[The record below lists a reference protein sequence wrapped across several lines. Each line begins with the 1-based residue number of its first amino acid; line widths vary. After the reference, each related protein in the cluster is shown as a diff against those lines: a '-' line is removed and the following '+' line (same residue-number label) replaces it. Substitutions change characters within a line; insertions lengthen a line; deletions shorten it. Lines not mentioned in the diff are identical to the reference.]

1 VICPV
6 CRVERPDGGNF
17 CSHCGA
23 TLKASADV
31 NLSEAAPPINGNAPL
46 VREIRALLA
55 GKNCG
60 ACGYPT
66 CLKTA
71 EAIARGEARCDACV
85 SVGEEAVRKIRALTG
100 TREPVRWTTSLWALL
115 TSVRLAL
122 WLIGAIL
129 LLSAVGTLVPQNAAA
144 MTYVETYGAEG
155 ARWIK
160 ALQFDRLFGSWY
172 FLSLLL
178 ALAVNTACCTVKR
191 SRASVGLVAKP
202 MADRSDGELA
212 DMPYAQTYAFGGS
225 VEDARGR
232 VKQVLRGARFRVTE
246 SGGRLKASKH
256 RWGRLGVD
264 LLHVSLV
271 VVLLGGAVGS
281 VTGFEGFQ
289 VAHEGETFDSPIGD
303 FQVRV
308 DKLWSE
314 SYAES
319 GRIKDWYSQLTV
331 IEGGGE
337 VSTQLVEVNQPL
349 TYKGVSFY
357 QSSFG
362 TDWWERGHFT
372 VRVVRAADGRDFGQF
387 QLDSHG
393 SFYVPEIGLDV
404 QLGSFYADFALDQN
418 LQVYNRSQQLNN
430 PALYLRV
437 QEGGDDAY
445 TTWAFARAA
454 MRGFF
459 DEHEGHQGRQGA
471 YRFLLAGVAADQF
484 TGLRIASNP
493 ALPVIYGGFLLMSLG
508 LFLNFYLPPRWVW
521 VNVERRRA
529 VMGAQARD
537 GREFESGFAS
547 LCEQLREALPPAE
560 SPTEESEKEMA
571 HVVG

>member
-6 CRVERPDGGNF
+6 CHTQIPDQSNF

-23 TLKASADV
+23 TLKPNADV
-31 NLSEAAPPINGNAPL
+31 NLSEASPLINGNPQL

-85 SVGEEAVRKIRALTG
+85 SVGAEAVQKIRTLTG
-100 TREPVRWTTSLWALL
+100 TPEPVRWTTSLWASL

-122 WLIGAIL
+122 WLIGIIL
-129 LLSAVGTLVPQNAAA
+129 LLSAVGTLVPQNAEA

-160 ALQFDRLFGSWY
+160 ALQFDHLFGSWY

-178 ALAVNTACCTVKR
+178 ALVVNTACCTVKR
-191 SRASVGLVAKP
+191 SRVSFGLVAKP
-202 MADRSDGELA
+202 MADRSDEELA
-212 DMPYAQTYAFGGS
+212 DLEYSRAFAFGGS
-225 VEDARGR
+225 AERARER
-232 VKQVLRGARFRVTE
+232 VKGVLKAARFRVRE
-246 SGGRLKASKH
+246 SGGNLKAVKF

-271 VVLLGGAVGS
+271 VVLVGGAVGA
-281 VTGFEGFQ
+281 VTSFEGFQ

-314 SYAES
+314 SYDGS

-331 IEGGGE
+331 LEDGRE
-337 VSTQLVEVNQPL
+337 VSTRLIEVNEPL

-387 QLDSHG
+387 QLDSNG

-418 LQVYNRSQQLNN
+418 MQVYNRSQQLNN
-430 PALYLRV
+430 PALYLKV
-437 QEGGDDAY
+437 QEGGDAPY
-445 TTWAFARAA
+445 ATWAFARAE

-459 DEHEGHQGRQGA
+459 DEHQGQQDT
-471 YRFLLAGVAADQF
+471 YRFLLEGVAADQF

-493 ALPVIYGGFLLMSLG
+493 ALPVIYGGFALMTLG
-508 LFLNFYLPPRWVW
+508 LFLNFYVPPRWVW
-521 VNVERRRA
+521 VNVGRGGLT
-529 VMGAQARD
+529 VGAQARD
-537 GREFESGFAS
+537 GREFESGFES

>member
-1 VICPV
+1 MICPV
-6 CRVERPDGGNF
+6 CHADIPDGGNF

-23 TLKASADV
+23 TLKPHADV
-31 NLSEAAPPINGNAPL
+31 SLTEAAPLINGNPQL
-46 VREIRALLA
+46 VQEIRALLA

-85 SVGEEAVRKIRALTG
+85 SVGAEAAGKIRALTG
-100 TREPVRWTTSLWALL
+100 TPEPVSWATSLWASL

-122 WLIGAIL
+122 WLIGIIL
-129 LLSAVGTLVPQNAAA
+129 LLSTIGTLVPQNAES
-144 MTYVETYGAEG
+144 MTYVNTYGAEG

-160 ALQFDRLFGSWY
+160 ALGFDHLFRSWY

-178 ALAVNTACCTVKR
+178 ALVVNTACCTVKR
-191 SRASVGLVAKP
+191 SRVSFGLVAKP
-202 MADRSDGELA
+202 MADRSDEELA
-212 DMPYAQTYAFGGS
+212 DLEYSRAYAFGGS
-225 VEDARGR
+225 AERARERIKG
-232 VKQVLRGARFRVTE
+232 VLKGARFRVRE
-246 SGGRLKASKH
+246 SGGSLKAVKF

-264 LLHVSLV
+264 LLHVSLI
-271 VVLLGGAVGS
+271 VVLVGGAVGA
-281 VTGFEGFQ
+281 VTSFEGFQ

-314 SYAES
+314 SYTGSE
-319 GRIKDWYSQLTV
+319 RIKDWYSQLTV
-331 IEGGGE
+331 LEDGRE
-337 VSTQLVEVNQPL
+337 VATRLIEVNEPL

-372 VRVVRAADGRDFGQF
+372 VRVVRAADGRDFGLF
-387 QLDSHG
+387 QLDSNG
-393 SFYVPEIGLDV
+393 SFYVPELGLDV
-404 QLGSFYADFALDQN
+404 ALGSFYADFALDQN
-418 LQVYNRSQQLNN
+418 MQVYNRSQQLNN

-437 QEGGDDAY
+437 QEGGDDPYA
-445 TTWAFARAA
+445 TWAFARAE

-459 DEHEGHQGRQGA
+459 DEHQGRQDT
-471 YRFLLAGVAADQF
+471 YRFLLEGVAADQF

-493 ALPVIYGGFLLMSLG
+493 ALPVIYGGFALMTLG
-508 LFLNFYLPPRWVW
+508 LFLNFYVPPRWVW
-521 VNVERRRA
+521 VNVGRGRA
-529 VMGAQARD
+529 TVGAQARD
-537 GREFESGFAS
+537 GREFESGFES
-547 LCEQLREALPPAE
+547 LCEQLRAALPPAE
-560 SPTEESEKEMA
+560 RQTDEGEKEMA